1 MILTKYL
8 IRETLKSQ
16 LAILFILLVI
26 FLAQQLVR
34 VLGSAVNGNV
44 PVDVILPLLG
54 LGMPTMA
61 QLMLPLSL
69 FLALLLTLGRLY
81 SESEITVMQA
91 CGIGP
96 EALIKVGIL
105 LSVIT
110 ASVAAYNSLYLTPW
124 ALKKQVDVV
133 ENAKANPSA
142 SAITPG
148 QFITSSK
155 GDFVLF
161 VEKVKGDELSD
172 IYLFQTKQVG
182 KVKPS
187 VVVAEQGTFT
197 TAEDGGQVLSL
208 KNGERFEGSATLPEF
223 RITHFTDYL
232 AFLTFNQVQNNETDL
247 DMQDSHTLL
256 ADSSAKAKAEIV
268 WRINLFLA
276 VPLMMLIAIPLS
288 KVNPRQGRFA
298 KVLPVL
304 LLYLIYFLL
313 QSSLKTAGINGKLAA
328 HHWMIAVNV
337 AFLILGIILNSAS
350 VRSTLLRPFKRNVA
364 RGK

>member
-8 IRETLKSQ
+8 IKETLKSQ

-96 EALIKVGIL
+96 NALVKVGLIL
-105 LSVIT
+105 SIVT
-110 ASVAAYNSLYLTPW
+110 AAIAAYNSLYLTPW
-124 ALKKQVDVV
+124 ALKKQVEVV

-148 QFITSSK
+148 QFISSNN
-155 GDFVLF
+155 GNFVLF
-161 VEKVKGDELSD
+161 VDKVKGNQLSD
-172 IYLFQTKQVG
+172 IYLFQTRQVG

-187 VVVAEQGTFT
+187 VIVAEQGNFS
-197 TAEDGGQVLSL
+197 TAKDGSQTLAL
-208 KNGERFEGSATLPEF
+208 KNGERFEGSAVLPEF
-223 RITHFTDYL
+223 RVTHFQDYL
-232 AFLTFNQVQNNETDL
+232 AFLAFNPAKAEEADL
-247 DMQDSHTLL
+247 DMQDSNALL
-256 ADSSAKAKAEIV
+256 KNSSANAKAELQ
-268 WRINLFLA
+268 WRISLFLA

-298 KVLPVL
+298 KIIPAL

-313 QSSLKTAGINGKLAA
+313 QSSLKTAGINGKIES
-328 HHWMIAVNV
+328 HYWMILVNML
-337 AFLILGIILNSAS
+337 FLLLGIILNSATIQS
-350 VRSTLLRPFKRNVA
+350 KFTQLFKRA
-364 RGK
+364 RG

>member
-8 IRETLKSQ
+8 IKETLKSQ

-96 EALIKVGIL
+96 NALVKVGLIL
-105 LSVIT
+105 SIVT
-110 ASVAAYNSLYLTPW
+110 AAIAAYNSLYLTPW
-124 ALKKQVDVV
+124 ALKKQVEVV

-148 QFITSSK
+148 QFISSNN

-161 VEKVKGDELSD
+161 VDKVKGDQLSD
-172 IYLFQTKQVG
+172 IYLFQTRQVG

-187 VVVAEQGTFT
+187 VIVAEQGNFS
-197 TAEDGGQVLSL
+197 TAKDGSQTLAL
-208 KNGERFEGSATLPEF
+208 KNGERFEGSAVLPEF
-223 RITHFTDYL
+223 RVTHFQDYL
-232 AFLTFNQVQNNETDL
+232 AFLAFNPAKAEEADL
-247 DMQDSHTLL
+247 DMQDSNALL
-256 ADSSAKAKAEIV
+256 KNSSANAKAELQ
-268 WRINLFLA
+268 WRISLFLA

-298 KVLPVL
+298 KIIPAL

-313 QSSLKTAGINGKLAA
+313 QSSLKTAGINGKIES
-328 HHWMIAVNV
+328 HYWMILVNIL
-337 AFLILGIILNSAS
+337 FLLLGIILNSATIQS
-350 VRSTLLRPFKRNVA
+350 KFTQLFKRA
-364 RGK
+364 RG

>member
-44 PVDVILPLLG
+44 PVDVVLPLLG

-81 SESEITVMQA
+81 SESEVTVMQA
-91 CGIGP
+91 CGVGP
-96 EALIKVGIL
+96 ETLIKVGLL
-105 LSVIT
+105 LSILT
-110 ASVAAYNSLYLTPW
+110 AGVAAYNSLYLTPW
-124 ALKKQVDVV
+124 ALKKQVEVV

-148 QFITSSK
+148 QFISSSK

-187 VVVAEQGTFT
+187 VVVAEQGNFT
-197 TAEDGGQVLSL
+197 TAADGGQVLAL

-232 AFLTFNQVQNNETDL
+232 AFLAFNQAQSDETDL
-247 DMQDSHTLL
+247 DMQDSYTLL
-256 ADSSAKAKAEIV
+256 ADHSTKAKAEML
-268 WRINLFLA
+268 WRISLFLA

-298 KVLPVL
+298 KVLPAL

-313 QSSLKTAGINGKLAA
+313 QSSLKTAGINGKLSA
-328 HHWMIAVNV
+328 HYWMIAVNI
-337 AFLILGIILNSAS
+337 AFLVLGIFLNSPT
-350 VRSTLLRPFKRNVA
+350 VRAKMLQPFKRKVV
-364 RGK
+364 RG

>member
-8 IRETLKSQ
+8 IKETLKSQ

-96 EALIKVGIL
+96 NALVKVGLIL
-105 LSVIT
+105 SIVT
-110 ASVAAYNSLYLTPW
+110 AAIAAYNSLYLTPW
-124 ALKKQVDVV
+124 ALKKQVEVV

-148 QFITSSK
+148 QFISSNN
-155 GDFVLF
+155 GNFVLF
-161 VEKVKGDELSD
+161 VDKVKGDQLSD
-172 IYLFQTKQVG
+172 IYLFQTRQVG

-187 VVVAEQGTFT
+187 VIVAEQGNFS
-197 TAEDGGQVLSL
+197 TAKDGSQTLAL
-208 KNGERFEGSATLPEF
+208 KNGERFEGSAVLPEF
-223 RITHFTDYL
+223 RVTHFQDYL
-232 AFLTFNQVQNNETDL
+232 AFLAFNPAKAEEADL
-247 DMQDSHTLL
+247 DMQDSNALL
-256 ADSSAKAKAEIV
+256 INSSANAKAELQ
-268 WRINLFLA
+268 WRISLFLA

-298 KVLPVL
+298 KIIPAL

-313 QSSLKTAGINGKLAA
+313 QSSLKTAGINGKIES
-328 HHWMIAVNV
+328 HYWMILVNILFV
-337 AFLILGIILNSAS
+337 LLGIILNSATIQS
-350 VRSTLLRPFKRNVA
+350 KFTQLFKRA
-364 RGK
+364 RG

>member
-8 IRETLKSQ
+8 IKETLKSQ

-96 EALIKVGIL
+96 NALVKVGLIL
-105 LSVIT
+105 SIVT
-110 ASVAAYNSLYLTPW
+110 AAIAAYNSLYLTPW
-124 ALKKQVDVV
+124 ALKKQVEVV

-148 QFITSSK
+148 QFISSNN
-155 GDFVLF
+155 GNFVLF
-161 VEKVKGDELSD
+161 VDKVKGDQLSD
-172 IYLFQTKQVG
+172 IYLFQTRQVG

-187 VVVAEQGTFT
+187 VIVAEQGNFS
-197 TAEDGGQVLSL
+197 TAKDGSQTLAL
-208 KNGERFEGSATLPEF
+208 KNGERFEGSAVLPEF
-223 RITHFTDYL
+223 RVTHFQDYL
-232 AFLTFNQVQNNETDL
+232 AFLAFNPAKAEEADL
-247 DMQDSHTLL
+247 DMQDSNALL
-256 ADSSAKAKAEIV
+256 INSSANAKAELQ
-268 WRINLFLA
+268 WRISLFLA

-298 KVLPVL
+298 KIIPAL

-313 QSSLKTAGINGKLAA
+313 QSSLKTAGINGKIES
-328 HHWMIAVNV
+328 HYWMILVNML
-337 AFLILGIILNSAS
+337 FLLLGIILNSATIQS
-350 VRSTLLRPFKRNVA
+350 KFTQLFKRA
-364 RGK
+364 RG

>member
-8 IRETLKSQ
+8 IKETLKSQ

-96 EALIKVGIL
+96 NALVKVGLIL
-105 LSVIT
+105 SIVT
-110 ASVAAYNSLYLTPW
+110 AAIAAYNSLYLTPW
-124 ALKKQVDVV
+124 ALKKQVEVV

-148 QFITSSK
+148 QFISSNN
-155 GDFVLF
+155 GNFVLF
-161 VEKVKGDELSD
+161 VDKVKGDQLSD
-172 IYLFQTKQVG
+172 IYLFQTRQVG

-187 VVVAEQGTFT
+187 VIVAEQGNFS
-197 TAEDGGQVLSL
+197 TAKDGSQTLAL
-208 KNGERFEGSATLPEF
+208 KNGERFEGSAVLPEF
-223 RITHFTDYL
+223 RVTHFQDYL
-232 AFLTFNQVQNNETDL
+232 AFLAFNPAKAEEADL
-247 DMQDSHTLL
+247 DMQDSNALL
-256 ADSSAKAKAEIV
+256 KNSSANAKAELQ
-268 WRINLFLA
+268 WRISLFLA

-298 KVLPVL
+298 KIIPAL

-313 QSSLKTAGINGKLAA
+313 QSSLKTAGINGKIES
-328 HHWMIAVNV
+328 HYWMILVNIL
-337 AFLILGIILNSAS
+337 FLLLGIILNSATIQS
-350 VRSTLLRPFKRNVA
+350 KFTQLFKRA
-364 RGK
+364 RG

>member
-8 IRETLKSQ
+8 IKETLKSQ

-96 EALIKVGIL
+96 NALVKVGLIL
-105 LSVIT
+105 SIVT
-110 ASVAAYNSLYLTPW
+110 AAIAAYNSLYLTPW
-124 ALKKQVDVV
+124 ALKKQVEVV

-148 QFITSSK
+148 QFISSNN
-155 GDFVLF
+155 GNFVLF
-161 VEKVKGDELSD
+161 VDKVTGDQLSD
-172 IYLFQTKQVG
+172 IYLFQTRQVG

-187 VVVAEQGTFT
+187 VIVAEQGNFST
-197 TAEDGGQVLSL
+197 TKDGSQTLAL
-208 KNGERFEGSATLPEF
+208 KNGERFEGSAVLPEF
-223 RITHFTDYL
+223 RVTHFQDYL
-232 AFLTFNQVQNNETDL
+232 AFLAFNPAKAEEADL
-247 DMQDSHTLL
+247 DMQDSNALL
-256 ADSSAKAKAEIV
+256 KNSSANAKAELQ
-268 WRINLFLA
+268 WRISLFLA

-298 KVLPVL
+298 KIIPAL

-313 QSSLKTAGINGKLAA
+313 QSSLKTAGINGKIES
-328 HHWMIAVNV
+328 HYWMILVNML
-337 AFLILGIILNSAS
+337 FLLLGIILNSATIQS
-350 VRSTLLRPFKRNVA
+350 KFTQLFKRA
-364 RGK
+364 RG

>member
-34 VLGSAVNGNV
+34 VLGSAVSGNV
-44 PVDVILPLLG
+44 PVDVVLPLLG

-81 SESEITVMQA
+81 SESEVTVMQA
-91 CGIGP
+91 CGVGP
-96 EALIKVGIL
+96 ETLIKVGLL
-105 LSVIT
+105 LSILT
-110 ASVAAYNSLYLTPW
+110 AAVAAYNSLYLTPW
-124 ALKKQVDVV
+124 ALKKQVEVV

-148 QFITSSK
+148 QFISSSK

-187 VVVAEQGTFT
+187 VVVAEQGNFT
-197 TAEDGGQVLSL
+197 TAADGGQVLAL

-232 AFLTFNQVQNNETDL
+232 AFLAFNQAQSDETDL

-256 ADSSAKAKAEIV
+256 ADHSAKAKAEIS
-268 WRINLFLA
+268 WRISLFLA

-298 KVLPVL
+298 KILPAL

-313 QSSLKTAGINGKLAA
+313 QSSLKTAGINGKLSA
-328 HHWMIAVNV
+328 HYWMIAVNIV
-337 AFLILGIILNSAS
+337 FLVLGIFLNSPT
-350 VRSTLLRPFKRNVA
+350 VRAKMLQPFKRKVV
-364 RGK
+364 RG

>member
-8 IRETLKSQ
+8 IKETLKSQ

-69 FLALLLTLGRLY
+69 FLALLLTLSRLY

-96 EALIKVGIL
+96 NALVKVGLIL
-105 LSVIT
+105 SIVT
-110 ASVAAYNSLYLTPW
+110 AAIAAYNSLYLTPW
-124 ALKKQVDVV
+124 ALKKQVEVV

-148 QFITSSK
+148 QFISSNN
-155 GDFVLF
+155 GNFVLF
-161 VEKVKGDELSD
+161 VDKVKGDQLSD
-172 IYLFQTKQVG
+172 IYLFQTRQVG

-187 VVVAEQGTFT
+187 VIVAEQGNFS
-197 TAEDGGQVLSL
+197 TAKDGSQTLAL
-208 KNGERFEGSATLPEF
+208 KNGERFEGSAVLPEF
-223 RITHFTDYL
+223 RVTHFQDYL
-232 AFLTFNQVQNNETDL
+232 AFLAFNPAKAEEADL
-247 DMQDSHTLL
+247 DMQDSNALL
-256 ADSSAKAKAEIV
+256 KNSSANAKAELQ
-268 WRINLFLA
+268 WRISLFLA

-298 KVLPVL
+298 KIIPAL

-313 QSSLKTAGINGKLAA
+313 QSSLKTAGINGKIES
-328 HHWMIAVNV
+328 HYWMILVNML
-337 AFLILGIILNSAS
+337 FLLLGIILNSATIQS
-350 VRSTLLRPFKRNVA
+350 KFTQLFKRA
-364 RGK
+364 RG

>member
-8 IRETLKSQ
+8 IKETLKSQ

-96 EALIKVGIL
+96 NALVKVGLIL
-105 LSVIT
+105 SIVT
-110 ASVAAYNSLYLTPW
+110 AAIAAYNSLYLTPW
-124 ALKKQVDVV
+124 ALKKQVEVV

-148 QFITSSK
+148 QFISSNN
-155 GDFVLF
+155 GNFVLF
-161 VEKVKGDELSD
+161 VDKVKGDQLSD
-172 IYLFQTKQVG
+172 IYLFQTRQVG

-187 VVVAEQGTFT
+187 VIVAEQGNFS
-197 TAEDGGQVLSL
+197 TAKDGSQTLAL
-208 KNGERFEGSATLPEF
+208 KNGERFEGSAVLPEF
-223 RITHFTDYL
+223 RVTHFQDYL
-232 AFLTFNQVQNNETDL
+232 AFLAFNPAKAEEADL
-247 DMQDSHTLL
+247 DMQDSNALL
-256 ADSSAKAKAEIV
+256 KNSSANAKAELQ
-268 WRINLFLA
+268 WRISLFLA

-298 KVLPVL
+298 KIIPAL

-313 QSSLKTAGINGKLAA
+313 QSSLKTAGINGKIES
-328 HHWMIAVNV
+328 HYWMILVNML
-337 AFLILGIILNSAS
+337 FLLLGIVLNSATIQS
-350 VRSTLLRPFKRNVA
+350 KFTQLFKRA
-364 RGK
+364 RG

>member
-8 IRETLKSQ
+8 IKETLKSQ

-96 EALIKVGIL
+96 NALVKVGLIL
-105 LSVIT
+105 SIVT
-110 ASVAAYNSLYLTPW
+110 AAIAAYNSLYLTPW
-124 ALKKQVDVV
+124 ALKKQVEVV

-148 QFITSSK
+148 QFISSNN
-155 GDFVLF
+155 GNFVLF
-161 VEKVKGDELSD
+161 VDKVKGDQLSD
-172 IYLFQTKQVG
+172 IYLFQTRQVG

-187 VVVAEQGTFT
+187 VIVAEQGNFS
-197 TAEDGGQVLSL
+197 TAKDGSQTLAL
-208 KNGERFEGSATLPEF
+208 KNGERFEGSAVLPEF
-223 RITHFTDYL
+223 RVTHFQDYL
-232 AFLTFNQVQNNETDL
+232 AFLAFNPAKAEEADL
-247 DMQDSHTLL
+247 DMQDSNALL
-256 ADSSAKAKAEIV
+256 KNSSANAKAELQ
-268 WRINLFLA
+268 WRISLFLA

-298 KVLPVL
+298 KIIPAL

-313 QSSLKTAGINGKLAA
+313 QSSLKTAGINGKIES
-328 HHWMIAVNV
+328 HYWMILVNIL
-337 AFLILGIILNSAS
+337 FLLLGIILNSATIQS
-350 VRSTLLRPFKRNVA
+350 EFTQLFKRA
-364 RGK
+364 RG

>member
-8 IRETLKSQ
+8 IKETLKSQ

-91 CGIGP
+91 CGIGTN
-96 EALIKVGIL
+96 ALVKVGLIL
-105 LSVIT
+105 SIVT
-110 ASVAAYNSLYLTPW
+110 AAIAAYNSLYLTPW
-124 ALKKQVDVV
+124 ALKKQVEVV

-148 QFITSSK
+148 QFISSNN
-155 GDFVLF
+155 GNFVLF
-161 VEKVKGDELSD
+161 VDKVKGNQLSD
-172 IYLFQTKQVG
+172 IYLFQTRQVG

-187 VVVAEQGTFT
+187 VIVAEQGNFS
-197 TAEDGGQVLSL
+197 TAKDGSQTLAL
-208 KNGERFEGSATLPEF
+208 KNGERFEGSAVLPEF
-223 RITHFTDYL
+223 RVTHFQDYL
-232 AFLTFNQVQNNETDL
+232 AFLAFNPAKAEEADL
-247 DMQDSHTLL
+247 DMQDSNALL
-256 ADSSAKAKAEIV
+256 KNSSANAKAELQ
-268 WRINLFLA
+268 WRISLFLA

-298 KVLPVL
+298 KIIPAL

-313 QSSLKTAGINGKLAA
+313 QSSLKTAGINGKIES
-328 HHWMIAVNV
+328 HYWMILVNIL
-337 AFLILGIILNSAS
+337 FLLLGIILNSATIQS
-350 VRSTLLRPFKRNVA
+350 KFTQLFKRA
-364 RGK
+364 RG

>member
-8 IRETLKSQ
+8 IKETLKSQ

-96 EALIKVGIL
+96 NALVKVGLIL
-105 LSVIT
+105 SIVT
-110 ASVAAYNSLYLTPW
+110 AAIAAYNSLYLTPW
-124 ALKKQVDVV
+124 ALKKQVEVV

-148 QFITSSK
+148 QFISSNN
-155 GDFVLF
+155 GNFVLF
-161 VEKVKGDELSD
+161 VDKVKGDQLSD
-172 IYLFQTKQVG
+172 IYLFQTRQVG

-187 VVVAEQGTFT
+187 VIVAEQGNFS
-197 TAEDGGQVLSL
+197 TAKDGSQTLAL
-208 KNGERFEGSATLPEF
+208 KNGERFEGSAVLPEF
-223 RITHFTDYL
+223 RVTHFQDYL
-232 AFLTFNQVQNNETDL
+232 AFLTFNPAKAEEADL
-247 DMQDSHTLL
+247 DMQDSNALL
-256 ADSSAKAKAEIV
+256 KNSSANAKAELQ
-268 WRINLFLA
+268 WRISLFLA

-298 KVLPVL
+298 KIIPAL

-313 QSSLKTAGINGKLAA
+313 QSSLKTAGINGKIES
-328 HHWMIAVNV
+328 HYWMILVNIL
-337 AFLILGIILNSAS
+337 FLLLGIILNSATIQS
-350 VRSTLLRPFKRNVA
+350 KFTQLFKRA
-364 RGK
+364 RG

>member
-8 IRETLKSQ
+8 IKETLKSQ

-96 EALIKVGIL
+96 NALVKVGLIL
-105 LSVIT
+105 SIVT
-110 ASVAAYNSLYLTPW
+110 AAIAAYNSLYLTPW
-124 ALKKQVDVV
+124 ALKKQVEVV

-148 QFITSSK
+148 QFISSNN
-155 GDFVLF
+155 GNFVLF
-161 VEKVKGDELSD
+161 VDKVKGDQLSD
-172 IYLFQTKQVG
+172 IYLFQTRQVG

-187 VVVAEQGTFT
+187 VIVAEQGNFST
-197 TAEDGGQVLSL
+197 TKDGSQTLAL
-208 KNGERFEGSATLPEF
+208 KNGERFEGSAVLPEF
-223 RITHFTDYL
+223 RVTHFQDYL
-232 AFLTFNQVQNNETDL
+232 AFLAFNPAKAEEADL
-247 DMQDSHTLL
+247 DMQDSNALL
-256 ADSSAKAKAEIV
+256 KNSSANAKAELQ
-268 WRINLFLA
+268 WRISLFLA

-298 KVLPVL
+298 KIIPAL

-313 QSSLKTAGINGKLAA
+313 QSSLKTAGINGKIES
-328 HHWMIAVNV
+328 HYWMILVNML
-337 AFLILGIILNSAS
+337 FLLLGIILNSATIQS
-350 VRSTLLRPFKRNVA
+350 KFTQLFKRA
-364 RGK
+364 RG

>member
-8 IRETLKSQ
+8 IKETLKSQ

-96 EALIKVGIL
+96 NALVKVGLIL
-105 LSVIT
+105 SIVT
-110 ASVAAYNSLYLTPW
+110 AAIAAYNSLYLTPW
-124 ALKKQVDVV
+124 ALKKQVEVV

-148 QFITSSK
+148 QFISSNN
-155 GDFVLF
+155 GNFVLF
-161 VEKVKGDELSD
+161 VDKVKGDQLSD
-172 IYLFQTKQVG
+172 IYLFQTRQVG

-187 VVVAEQGTFT
+187 VIIAEQGNFS
-197 TAEDGGQVLSL
+197 TAKDGSQTLAL
-208 KNGERFEGSATLPEF
+208 KNGERFEGSAVLPEF
-223 RITHFTDYL
+223 RVTHFQDYL
-232 AFLTFNQVQNNETDL
+232 AFLAFNPAKAEEADL
-247 DMQDSHTLL
+247 DMQDSNALL
-256 ADSSAKAKAEIV
+256 KNSSANAKAELQ
-268 WRINLFLA
+268 WRISLFLA

-298 KVLPVL
+298 KIIPAL

-313 QSSLKTAGINGKLAA
+313 QSSLKTAGINGKIES
-328 HHWMIAVNV
+328 HYWMILVNML
-337 AFLILGIILNSAS
+337 FLLLGIILNSATIQS
-350 VRSTLLRPFKRNVA
+350 KFTQLFKRA
-364 RGK
+364 RG

>member
-8 IRETLKSQ
+8 IKETLKSQ

-96 EALIKVGIL
+96 NALVKVGLIL
-105 LSVIT
+105 SIVT
-110 ASVAAYNSLYLTPW
+110 AAIAAYNSLYLTPW
-124 ALKKQVDVV
+124 ALKKQVEVV

-148 QFITSSK
+148 QFISSNN
-155 GDFVLF
+155 GNFVLF
-161 VEKVKGDELSD
+161 VDKVKGDQLSD
-172 IYLFQTKQVG
+172 IYLFQTRQVG

-187 VVVAEQGTFT
+187 VIVAEQGNFS
-197 TAEDGGQVLSL
+197 TAKDGSQTLAL
-208 KNGERFEGSATLPEF
+208 KNGERFEGSAVLPEF
-223 RITHFTDYL
+223 RVTHFQDYL
-232 AFLTFNQVQNNETDL
+232 AFLAFNPAKAEEADL
-247 DMQDSHTLL
+247 DMQDSNALL
-256 ADSSAKAKAEIV
+256 KNSSANAKAELQ
-268 WRINLFLA
+268 WRISLFLA

-298 KVLPVL
+298 KIIPAL

-313 QSSLKTAGINGKLAA
+313 QSSLKTAGINGKIES
-328 HHWMIAVNV
+328 HYWMILVNML
-337 AFLILGIILNSAS
+337 FLLLGVILNSATIQS
-350 VRSTLLRPFKRNVA
+350 KFTQLFKRA
-364 RGK
+364 RG

>member
-8 IRETLKSQ
+8 IKETLKSQ

-96 EALIKVGIL
+96 NALVKVGLIL
-105 LSVIT
+105 SIVT
-110 ASVAAYNSLYLTPW
+110 AAIAAYNSLYLTPW
-124 ALKKQVDVV
+124 ALKKQVEVV

-148 QFITSSK
+148 QFISSNN
-155 GDFVLF
+155 GNFVLF
-161 VEKVKGDELSD
+161 VDKVKGNQLSD
-172 IYLFQTKQVG
+172 IYLFQTRQVG

-187 VVVAEQGTFT
+187 VIVAEQGNFS
-197 TAEDGGQVLSL
+197 TAKDGSQTLAL
-208 KNGERFEGSATLPEF
+208 KNGERFEGSAVLPEF
-223 RITHFTDYL
+223 RVTHFQDYL
-232 AFLTFNQVQNNETDL
+232 AFLAFNPAKAEEADL
-247 DMQDSHTLL
+247 DMQDSNALL
-256 ADSSAKAKAEIV
+256 KNSSANAKAELQ
-268 WRINLFLA
+268 WRISLFLA

-298 KVLPVL
+298 KIIPAL

-313 QSSLKTAGINGKLAA
+313 QSSLKTAGINGKIES
-328 HHWMIAVNV
+328 HYWMILVNIL
-337 AFLILGIILNSAS
+337 FLLLGIILNSATIQS
-350 VRSTLLRPFKRNVA
+350 KFTQLFKRA
-364 RGK
+364 RG

>member
-8 IRETLKSQ
+8 IKETLKSQ

-96 EALIKVGIL
+96 NALVKVGLIL
-105 LSVIT
+105 SIVT
-110 ASVAAYNSLYLTPW
+110 AAIAAYNSLYLTPW
-124 ALKKQVDVV
+124 ALKKQVEVV

-148 QFITSSK
+148 QFISSNN
-155 GDFVLF
+155 GNFVLF
-161 VEKVKGDELSD
+161 VDKVKGDQLSD
-172 IYLFQTKQVG
+172 IYLFQTRQVG

-187 VVVAEQGTFT
+187 VIVAEQGNFS
-197 TAEDGGQVLSL
+197 TAKDGSQTLTL
-208 KNGERFEGSATLPEF
+208 KNGERFEGSAVLPEF
-223 RITHFTDYL
+223 RVTHFQDYL
-232 AFLTFNQVQNNETDL
+232 AFLAFNPAKAEEADL
-247 DMQDSHTLL
+247 DMQDSNALL
-256 ADSSAKAKAEIV
+256 KNSSANAKAELQ
-268 WRINLFLA
+268 WRISLFLA

-298 KVLPVL
+298 KIIPAL

-313 QSSLKTAGINGKLAA
+313 QSSLKTAGINGKIES
-328 HHWMIAVNV
+328 HYWMILVNIL
-337 AFLILGIILNSAS
+337 FLLLGIILNSATIQS
-350 VRSTLLRPFKRNVA
+350 KFTQLFKRA
-364 RGK
+364 RG

>member
-8 IRETLKSQ
+8 IKETLKSQ

-96 EALIKVGIL
+96 NALVRVGLIL
-105 LSVIT
+105 SIVT
-110 ASVAAYNSLYLTPW
+110 AAIAAYNSLYLTPW
-124 ALKKQVDVV
+124 ALKKQVEVV

-148 QFITSSK
+148 QFISSNNGK
-155 GDFVLF
+155 FVLF
-161 VEKVKGDELSD
+161 VDKMKGDQLSD
-172 IYLFQTKQVG
+172 IYLFQTRQVG

-187 VVVAEQGTFT
+187 VIVAEQGNFS
-197 TAEDGGQVLSL
+197 TAKDGSQTLAL
-208 KNGERFEGSATLPEF
+208 KNGERFEGSAVLPEF
-223 RITHFTDYL
+223 RVTHFQDYL
-232 AFLTFNQVQNNETDL
+232 AFLAFNPAKAEEADL
-247 DMQDSHTLL
+247 DMQDSNALL
-256 ADSSAKAKAEIV
+256 KNSSANAKAELQ
-268 WRINLFLA
+268 WRISLFLA

-298 KVLPVL
+298 KIIPAL

-313 QSSLKTAGINGKLAA
+313 QSSLKTAGINGKIES
-328 HHWMIAVNV
+328 HYWMILVNIL
-337 AFLILGIILNSAS
+337 FLLLGIILNSATIQS
-350 VRSTLLRPFKRNVA
+350 KFTQLFKRA
-364 RGK
+364 RG

>member
-8 IRETLKSQ
+8 IKETLKSQ

-96 EALIKVGIL
+96 NALVKVGLIL
-105 LSVIT
+105 SIVT
-110 ASVAAYNSLYLTPW
+110 AAIAAYNSLYLTPW
-124 ALKKQVDVV
+124 ALKKQVEVV

-148 QFITSSK
+148 QFISSNN
-155 GDFVLF
+155 GNFVLF
-161 VEKVKGDELSD
+161 VDKVKGDQLSD
-172 IYLFQTKQVG
+172 IYLFQTRQVG

-187 VVVAEQGTFT
+187 VIVAEQGNFS
-197 TAEDGGQVLSL
+197 TAKDGSQTLAL
-208 KNGERFEGSATLPEF
+208 KNGERFEGSAVLPEF
-223 RITHFTDYL
+223 RVTHFQDYL
-232 AFLTFNQVQNNETDL
+232 AFLAFNPAKAEEADL
-247 DMQDSHTLL
+247 DMQDSNALL
-256 ADSSAKAKAEIV
+256 KNSSANAKAELQ
-268 WRINLFLA
+268 WRISLFLA

-298 KVLPVL
+298 KIIPAL

-313 QSSLKTAGINGKLAA
+313 QSSLKTAGINGKIES
-328 HHWMIAVNV
+328 HYWMILVNML
-337 AFLILGIILNSAS
+337 FLLLGIILNSATIQS
-350 VRSTLLRPFKRNVA
+350 KFTQLFKRA
-364 RGK
+364 RG

>member
-1 MILTKYL
+1 MTKYL
-8 IRETLKSQ
+8 IKETLKSQ

-91 CGIGP
+91 CGIGTN
-96 EALIKVGIL
+96 ALVKVGLIL
-105 LSVIT
+105 SIVT
-110 ASVAAYNSLYLTPW
+110 AAIAAYNSLYLTPW
-124 ALKKQVDVV
+124 ALKKQVEVV

-148 QFITSSK
+148 QFISSNN
-155 GDFVLF
+155 GNFVLF
-161 VEKVKGDELSD
+161 VDKVKGNQLSD
-172 IYLFQTKQVG
+172 IYLFQTRQVG

-187 VVVAEQGTFT
+187 VIVAEQGNFS
-197 TAEDGGQVLSL
+197 TAKDGSQTLAL
-208 KNGERFEGSATLPEF
+208 KNGERFEGSAVLPEF
-223 RITHFTDYL
+223 RVTHFQDYL
-232 AFLTFNQVQNNETDL
+232 AFLAFNPAKAEEADL
-247 DMQDSHTLL
+247 DMQDSNALL
-256 ADSSAKAKAEIV
+256 KNSSANAKAELQ
-268 WRINLFLA
+268 WRISLFLA

-298 KVLPVL
+298 KIIPAL

-313 QSSLKTAGINGKLAA
+313 QSSLKTAGINGKIES
-328 HHWMIAVNV
+328 HYWMILVNIL
-337 AFLILGIILNSAS
+337 FLLLGIILNSATIQS
-350 VRSTLLRPFKRNVA
+350 KFTQLFKRA
-364 RGK
+364 RG

>member
-8 IRETLKSQ
+8 IKETLKSQ

-96 EALIKVGIL
+96 NALVKVGLIL
-105 LSVIT
+105 SIVTAVI
-110 ASVAAYNSLYLTPW
+110 AAYNSLYLTPW
-124 ALKKQVDVV
+124 ALKKQVEVV

-148 QFITSSK
+148 QFISSNN
-155 GDFVLF
+155 GNFVLF
-161 VEKVKGDELSD
+161 VDKVKGNQLSD

-187 VVVAEQGTFT
+187 VIVAEQGSFS
-197 TAEDGGQVLSL
+197 TAEDGSQTLTL
-208 KNGERFEGSATLPEF
+208 KNGERFEGSAVLPEF
-223 RITHFTDYL
+223 RITQFQDYL
-232 AFLTFNQVQNNETDL
+232 AFLAFNAAKTEENDL
-247 DMQDSHTLL
+247 DMQDSNALL
-256 ADSSAKAKAEIV
+256 RSNSANAKAEFQ
-268 WRINLFLA
+268 WRISLFLA
-276 VPLMMLIAIPLS
+276 VPLMMLLAIPLS

-298 KVLPVL
+298 KIIPAL

-313 QSSLKTAGINGKLAA
+313 QSSLKTAGINGKIES
-328 HHWMIAVNV
+328 HYWMILINIL
-337 AFLILGIILNSAS
+337 FLLLGIILNSEIIQS
-350 VRSTLLRPFKRNVA
+350 KFIQLFKRA
-364 RGK
+364 RG

>member
-8 IRETLKSQ
+8 IKETLKSQ

-96 EALIKVGIL
+96 NALVKVGLIL
-105 LSVIT
+105 SIVT
-110 ASVAAYNSLYLTPW
+110 AAIAAYNSLYLTPW
-124 ALKKQVDVV
+124 ALKKQVEVV

-148 QFITSSK
+148 QFISSNN
-155 GDFVLF
+155 GNFVLF
-161 VEKVKGDELSD
+161 VDKVKGDQLSD
-172 IYLFQTKQVG
+172 IYLFQTRQVG

-187 VVVAEQGTFT
+187 VIVSEQGNFS
-197 TAEDGGQVLSL
+197 TAKDGSQTLAL
-208 KNGERFEGSATLPEF
+208 KNGERFEGSAVLPEF
-223 RITHFTDYL
+223 RVTHFQDYL
-232 AFLTFNQVQNNETDL
+232 AFLAFNPAKAEEADL
-247 DMQDSHTLL
+247 DMQDSNALL
-256 ADSSAKAKAEIV
+256 KNSSSNAKAELQ
-268 WRINLFLA
+268 WRISLFLA

-298 KVLPVL
+298 KIIPAL

-313 QSSLKTAGINGKLAA
+313 QSSLKTAGINGKIES
-328 HHWMIAVNV
+328 HYWMILVNIL
-337 AFLILGIILNSAS
+337 FLLLGIILNSATIQS
-350 VRSTLLRPFKRNVA
+350 KFTQLFKRA
-364 RGK
+364 RG

>member
-16 LAILFILLVI
+16 LAILFILLII

-34 VLGSAVNGNV
+34 VLGSAANGNV

-69 FLALLLTLGRLY
+69 YFALLLTLGRLY

-91 CGIGP
+91 CGAGTGI
-96 EALIKVGIL
+96 LRKVGLL
-105 LSVIT
+105 LSILT
-110 ASVAAYNSLYLTPW
+110 AAVAAYNALYLTPW
-124 ALKKQVDVV
+124 ALKKQVDIV
-133 ENAKANPSA
+133 ENAKANPTT

-148 QFITSSK
+148 QFISSNN

-161 VEKVKGDELSD
+161 VDNVKGDELSD

-187 VVVAEQGTFT
+187 VVFAEHGKLT
-197 TAEDGGQVLSL
+197 TAEDNGQVLAL
-208 KNGERFEGSATLPEF
+208 QNGKRFEGSAILPEF
-223 RITHFTDYL
+223 KITQFTDYF
-232 AFLTFNQVQNNETDL
+232 AFLSFNRVQNDETDL
-247 DMQDSHTLL
+247 AMQGTLAL
-256 ADSSAKAKAEIV
+256 FNDKSPQAKAEII
-268 WRINLFLA
+268 WRISLFFV
-276 VPLMMLIAIPLS
+276 VPIMALLAIPLS
-288 KVNPRQGRFA
+288 KVNPRQGKYA
-298 KVLPVL
+298 KLLPAA

-313 QSSLKTAGINGKLAA
+313 QSSLKTAGISGKLIA
-328 HHWMIAVNV
+328 HNWMMLVNIV
-337 AFLILGIILNSAS
+337 FLVLSIIVNSPSIQAM
-350 VRSTLLRPFKRNVA
+350 LLRPFKRSAV
-364 RGK
+364 RG

>member
-8 IRETLKSQ
+8 IKETLKSQ

-96 EALIKVGIL
+96 NALVKVGLIL
-105 LSVIT
+105 SIVT
-110 ASVAAYNSLYLTPW
+110 AAIAAYNSLYLTPW
-124 ALKKQVDVV
+124 ALKKQVEVV

-148 QFITSSK
+148 QFISSNN
-155 GDFVLF
+155 GNFVLF
-161 VEKVKGDELSD
+161 VDKVKGNQLSD

-187 VVVAEQGTFT
+187 VIVAEQGNFS
-197 TAEDGGQVLSL
+197 TAKDGSQTLAL
-208 KNGERFEGSATLPEF
+208 KNGERFEGSAVLPEF
-223 RITHFTDYL
+223 RVTHFQDYL
-232 AFLTFNQVQNNETDL
+232 AFLAFNPAKAEEADL
-247 DMQDSHTLL
+247 DMQDSNALL
-256 ADSSAKAKAEIV
+256 KNSSANAKAELQ
-268 WRINLFLA
+268 WRISLFLA

-298 KVLPVL
+298 KIIPAL

-313 QSSLKTAGINGKLAA
+313 QSSLKTAGINGKIES
-328 HHWMIAVNV
+328 HYWMILVNML
-337 AFLILGIILNSAS
+337 FLLLGIILNSATIQS
-350 VRSTLLRPFKRNVA
+350 KFTQLFKRA
-364 RGK
+364 RG

>member
-8 IRETLKSQ
+8 IREVLKSQ

-69 FLALLLTLGRLY
+69 FLALLLTFGRLY

-91 CGIGP
+91 CGVGP
-96 EALIKVGIL
+96 ATLVKVGLL

-110 ASVAAYNSLYLTPW
+110 VSVAAYNSLYLTPW
-124 ALKKQVDVV
+124 ALKKQVEVV
-133 ENAKANPSA
+133 ENAKANPTA
-142 SAITPG
+142 SVIIPG
-148 QFITSSK
+148 QFISSNK

-161 VEKVKGDELSD
+161 VEKVKGEALSD

-187 VVVAEQGTFT
+187 VVVAEQGNFT
-197 TAEDGGQVLSL
+197 IGADGGQVLSL

-223 RITHFTDYL
+223 RITHFTDYFAFL
-232 AFLTFNQVQNNETDL
+232 AFNQAKSDASDL
-247 DMQDSHTLL
+247 DMQDSYTLL
-256 ADSSAKAKAEIV
+256 TDSSTKAKAELV
-268 WRINLFLA
+268 WRVTLFLA

-288 KVNPRQGRFA
+288 RVNPRQGRFA
-298 KVLPVL
+298 KILPAL

-313 QSSLKTAGINGKLAA
+313 QSSLKTAGINGKLVA
-328 HHWMIAVNV
+328 HHWIMLVNI
-337 AFLILGIILNSAS
+337 AFLGLGIMLNMP
-350 VRSTLLRPFKRNVA
+350 TLRARLFQPFKRKVA
-364 RGK
+364 RG

>member
-8 IRETLKSQ
+8 IKETLKSQ

-96 EALIKVGIL
+96 NALVKVGLIL
-105 LSVIT
+105 SIVT
-110 ASVAAYNSLYLTPW
+110 AAIAAYNSLYLTPW
-124 ALKKQVDVV
+124 ALKKQVEVV

-148 QFITSSK
+148 QFISSNN
-155 GDFVLF
+155 GNFVLF
-161 VEKVKGDELSD
+161 VDKVKGNQLSD
-172 IYLFQTKQVG
+172 IYLFQTRQVG

-187 VVVAEQGTFT
+187 VIVAEQGNFS
-197 TAEDGGQVLSL
+197 TAKDGSQTLAL
-208 KNGERFEGSATLPEF
+208 KNGERFEGSAVLPEF
-223 RITHFTDYL
+223 RVTHFQDYL
-232 AFLTFNQVQNNETDL
+232 AFLAFNPAKAEEADL
-247 DMQDSHTLL
+247 DMQDSNALL
-256 ADSSAKAKAEIV
+256 KNSSANAKAEFQ
-268 WRINLFLA
+268 WRISLFLA

-298 KVLPVL
+298 KIIPAL

-313 QSSLKTAGINGKLAA
+313 QSSLKTAGINGKIES
-328 HHWMIAVNV
+328 HYWMILVNML
-337 AFLILGIILNSAS
+337 FLLLGIILNSATIQS
-350 VRSTLLRPFKRNVA
+350 KFTQLFKRA
-364 RGK
+364 RG

>member
-8 IRETLKSQ
+8 IKETLKSQ

-91 CGIGP
+91 CGIGTN
-96 EALIKVGIL
+96 ALVKVGLIL
-105 LSVIT
+105 SIVT
-110 ASVAAYNSLYLTPW
+110 AAIAAYNSLYLTPW
-124 ALKKQVDVV
+124 ALKKQVEVV

-148 QFITSSK
+148 QFISSNN
-155 GDFVLF
+155 GNFVLF
-161 VEKVKGDELSD
+161 VDKVKGDQLSD
-172 IYLFQTKQVG
+172 IYLFQTRQVG

-187 VVVAEQGTFT
+187 VIVAEQGNFS
-197 TAEDGGQVLSL
+197 TAKDGSQTLAL
-208 KNGERFEGSATLPEF
+208 KNGERFEGSAVLPEF
-223 RITHFTDYL
+223 RVTHFQDYL
-232 AFLTFNQVQNNETDL
+232 AFLAFNPAKAEEADL
-247 DMQDSHTLL
+247 DMQDSNALL
-256 ADSSAKAKAEIV
+256 KNSSANAKAELQ
-268 WRINLFLA
+268 WRISLFLA

-298 KVLPVL
+298 KIIPAL

-313 QSSLKTAGINGKLAA
+313 QSSLKTAGINGKIES
-328 HHWMIAVNV
+328 HYWMILVNIL
-337 AFLILGIILNSAS
+337 FLLLGIILNSATIQS
-350 VRSTLLRPFKRNVA
+350 KFTQLFKRA
-364 RGK
+364 RG

>member
-8 IRETLKSQ
+8 IKETLKSQ

-91 CGIGP
+91 CGIGTN
-96 EALIKVGIL
+96 ALVKVGLIL
-105 LSVIT
+105 SIVT
-110 ASVAAYNSLYLTPW
+110 AAIAAYNSLYLTPW
-124 ALKKQVDVV
+124 ALKKQVEVV

-148 QFITSSK
+148 QFISSNN
-155 GDFVLF
+155 GNFVLF
-161 VEKVKGDELSD
+161 VDKVKGNQLSD
-172 IYLFQTKQVG
+172 IYLFQTRQVG

-187 VVVAEQGTFT
+187 VIVAEQGNFS
-197 TAEDGGQVLSL
+197 TAKDGSQTLAL
-208 KNGERFEGSATLPEF
+208 KNGERFEGSAVLPEF
-223 RITHFTDYL
+223 RVTHFQDYL
-232 AFLTFNQVQNNETDL
+232 AFLAFNPAKAEEADL
-247 DMQDSHTLL
+247 DMQDSNALL
-256 ADSSAKAKAEIV
+256 INSSANAKAELQ
-268 WRINLFLA
+268 WRISLFLA

-298 KVLPVL
+298 KIIPAL

-313 QSSLKTAGINGKLAA
+313 QSSLKTAGINGKIES
-328 HHWMIAVNV
+328 HYWMILVNML
-337 AFLILGIILNSAS
+337 FLLLGIILNSATIQS
-350 VRSTLLRPFKRNVA
+350 KFTQLFKRA
-364 RGK
+364 RG

>member
-8 IRETLKSQ
+8 IKETLKSQ

-96 EALIKVGIL
+96 NALVKVGLIL
-105 LSVIT
+105 SIVT
-110 ASVAAYNSLYLTPW
+110 AAIAAYNSLYLTPW
-124 ALKKQVDVV
+124 ALKKQVEVV

-148 QFITSSK
+148 QFISSNN
-155 GDFVLF
+155 GNFVLF
-161 VEKVKGDELSD
+161 VDKVKGDQLSD
-172 IYLFQTKQVG
+172 IYLFQTRQVG

-187 VVVAEQGTFT
+187 VIVAEQGNFS
-197 TAEDGGQVLSL
+197 TAKDGSQTLAL
-208 KNGERFEGSATLPEF
+208 KNGERFEGSAVLPEF
-223 RITHFTDYL
+223 RVTHFQDYL
-232 AFLTFNQVQNNETDL
+232 AFLAFNPAKAEEADL
-247 DMQDSHTLL
+247 DMQDSNALL
-256 ADSSAKAKAEIV
+256 KNSSANAKAELQ
-268 WRINLFLA
+268 WRISLFLA
-276 VPLMMLIAIPLS
+276 VPLTMLIAIPLS

-298 KVLPVL
+298 KIIPAL

-313 QSSLKTAGINGKLAA
+313 QSSLKTAGINGKIES
-328 HHWMIAVNV
+328 HYWMILVNIL
-337 AFLILGIILNSAS
+337 FLLLGIILNSATIQS
-350 VRSTLLRPFKRNVA
+350 KFTQLFKRA
-364 RGK
+364 RG

>member
-8 IRETLKSQ
+8 IKETLKSQ

-96 EALIKVGIL
+96 NALVKVGLIL
-105 LSVIT
+105 SIVT
-110 ASVAAYNSLYLTPW
+110 AAIAAYNSLYLTPW
-124 ALKKQVDVV
+124 ALKKQVEVV

-148 QFITSSK
+148 QFISSNN
-155 GDFVLF
+155 GNFVLF
-161 VEKVKGDELSD
+161 VDKVKGDQLSD
-172 IYLFQTKQVG
+172 IYLFQTRQVG

-187 VVVAEQGTFT
+187 VIVAEQGNFS
-197 TAEDGGQVLSL
+197 TAKDGSQTLAL
-208 KNGERFEGSATLPEF
+208 KNGERFEGSAVLQEF
-223 RITHFTDYL
+223 RVTHFQDYL
-232 AFLTFNQVQNNETDL
+232 AFLAFNPAKAEEADL
-247 DMQDSHTLL
+247 DMQDSNALL
-256 ADSSAKAKAEIV
+256 KNSSANAKAELQ
-268 WRINLFLA
+268 WRISLFLA

-298 KVLPVL
+298 KIIPAL

-313 QSSLKTAGINGKLAA
+313 QSSLKTAGINGKMES
-328 HHWMIAVNV
+328 HYWMILVNML
-337 AFLILGIILNSAS
+337 FLLLGIILNSATIQS
-350 VRSTLLRPFKRNVA
+350 KFTQLFKRA
-364 RGK
+364 RG

>member
-8 IRETLKSQ
+8 IKETLKSQ

-96 EALIKVGIL
+96 NALVKVGLI
-105 LSVIT
+105 LSVVT
-110 ASVAAYNSLYLTPW
+110 AAIAAYNSLYLTPW
-124 ALKKQVDVV
+124 ALKKQVEVV

-148 QFITSSK
+148 QFISSNN
-155 GDFVLF
+155 GNFVLF
-161 VEKVKGDELSD
+161 VDKVKGDQLSD
-172 IYLFQTKQVG
+172 IYLFQTRQVG

-187 VVVAEQGTFT
+187 VIVAEQGNFS
-197 TAEDGGQVLSL
+197 TAKDGSQTLAL
-208 KNGERFEGSATLPEF
+208 KNGERFEGSAVLPEF
-223 RITHFTDYL
+223 RVTHFQDYL
-232 AFLTFNQVQNNETDL
+232 AFLAFNPAKAEEADL
-247 DMQDSHTLL
+247 DMQDSNALL
-256 ADSSAKAKAEIV
+256 KNSSANAKAELQ
-268 WRINLFLA
+268 WRISLFLA

-298 KVLPVL
+298 KIIPAL

-313 QSSLKTAGINGKLAA
+313 QSSLKTAGINGKIES
-328 HHWMIAVNV
+328 HYWMILVNIL
-337 AFLILGIILNSAS
+337 FLLLGIILNSATIQS
-350 VRSTLLRPFKRNVA
+350 KFTQLFKRA
-364 RGK
+364 RG

>member
-8 IRETLKSQ
+8 IKETLKSQ

-96 EALIKVGIL
+96 NALVRVGLIL
-105 LSVIT
+105 SIVT
-110 ASVAAYNSLYLTPW
+110 AAIAAYNSLYLTPW
-124 ALKKQVDVV
+124 ALKKQVEVV

-148 QFITSSK
+148 QFISSNN
-155 GDFVLF
+155 GNFVLF
-161 VEKVKGDELSD
+161 VDKVKGDQLSD
-172 IYLFQTKQVG
+172 IYLFQTRQVG

-187 VVVAEQGTFT
+187 VIVAEQGNFS
-197 TAEDGGQVLSL
+197 TAKDGSQTLAL
-208 KNGERFEGSATLPEF
+208 KNGERFEGSAVLPEF
-223 RITHFTDYL
+223 RVTHFQDYL
-232 AFLTFNQVQNNETDL
+232 AFLAFNPAKAEEADL
-247 DMQDSHTLL
+247 DMQDSNALL
-256 ADSSAKAKAEIV
+256 KNSSANAKAELQ
-268 WRINLFLA
+268 WRISLFLA

-298 KVLPVL
+298 KIIPAL

-313 QSSLKTAGINGKLAA
+313 QSSLKTAGINGKIES
-328 HHWMIAVNV
+328 HYWMILVNIL
-337 AFLILGIILNSAS
+337 FLLLGIILNSATIQS
-350 VRSTLLRPFKRNVA
+350 KFTQLFKRA
-364 RGK
+364 RG

>member
-8 IRETLKSQ
+8 IKETLKSQ

-96 EALIKVGIL
+96 NALVKVGLIL
-105 LSVIT
+105 SIVT
-110 ASVAAYNSLYLTPW
+110 AAIAAYNSLYLTPW
-124 ALKKQVDVV
+124 ALKKQVEVV

-148 QFITSSK
+148 QFISSNN
-155 GDFVLF
+155 GNFVLF
-161 VEKVKGDELSD
+161 VDKVKGDQLSD
-172 IYLFQTKQVG
+172 IYLFQTRQVG

-187 VVVAEQGTFT
+187 VIVAEQGNFS
-197 TAEDGGQVLSL
+197 TAKDGSQTLAL
-208 KNGERFEGSATLPEF
+208 KNGERFEGSAVLPEF
-223 RITHFTDYL
+223 RVTHFQDYL
-232 AFLTFNQVQNNETDL
+232 AFLAFNPAKAEEADL
-247 DMQDSHTLL
+247 DMQDSNALL
-256 ADSSAKAKAEIV
+256 KNSSSNAKAELQ
-268 WRINLFLA
+268 WRISLFLA

-298 KVLPVL
+298 KIIPAL

-313 QSSLKTAGINGKLAA
+313 QSSLKTAGINGKIES
-328 HHWMIAVNV
+328 HYWMILVNIL
-337 AFLILGIILNSAS
+337 FLLLGIILNSATIQS
-350 VRSTLLRPFKRNVA
+350 KFTQLFKRA
-364 RGK
+364 RG

>member
-8 IRETLKSQ
+8 IKETLKSQ

-44 PVDVILPLLG
+44 PVDVILPLLV

-96 EALIKVGIL
+96 NALVKVGLIL
-105 LSVIT
+105 SIVT
-110 ASVAAYNSLYLTPW
+110 AAIAAYNSLYLTPW
-124 ALKKQVDVV
+124 ALKKQVEVV

-148 QFITSSK
+148 QFISSNN
-155 GDFVLF
+155 GNFVLF
-161 VEKVKGDELSD
+161 VDKVKGDQLSD
-172 IYLFQTKQVG
+172 IYLFQTRQVG

-187 VVVAEQGTFT
+187 VIVAEQGNFS
-197 TAEDGGQVLSL
+197 TAKDGSQTLAL
-208 KNGERFEGSATLPEF
+208 KNGERFEGSAVLPEF
-223 RITHFTDYL
+223 RVTHFQDYL
-232 AFLTFNQVQNNETDL
+232 AFLAFNPAKAEEADL
-247 DMQDSHTLL
+247 DMQDSNALL
-256 ADSSAKAKAEIV
+256 KNSSSNAKAELQ
-268 WRINLFLA
+268 WRISLFLA

-298 KVLPVL
+298 KIIPAL

-313 QSSLKTAGINGKLAA
+313 QSSLKTAGINGKIES
-328 HHWMIAVNV
+328 HYWMILVNIL
-337 AFLILGIILNSAS
+337 FLLLGIILNSATIQS
-350 VRSTLLRPFKRNVA
+350 KFTQLFKRA
-364 RGK
+364 RG

>member
-8 IRETLKSQ
+8 IKETLKSQ

-96 EALIKVGIL
+96 NALVKVGLIL
-105 LSVIT
+105 SIVT
-110 ASVAAYNSLYLTPW
+110 AAIAAYNSLYLTPW
-124 ALKKQVDVV
+124 ALKKQVEVV

-148 QFITSSK
+148 QFISSNN
-155 GDFVLF
+155 GNFVLF
-161 VEKVKGDELSD
+161 VDKVKGDQLSD
-172 IYLFQTKQVG
+172 IYLFQTRQVG

-187 VVVAEQGTFT
+187 VIVAEQGNFS
-197 TAEDGGQVLSL
+197 TAKDGSQTLAL
-208 KNGERFEGSATLPEF
+208 KNGERFEGSAVLPEF
-223 RITHFTDYL
+223 RITHFQDYL
-232 AFLTFNQVQNNETDL
+232 AFLAFNPAKAEEADL
-247 DMQDSHTLL
+247 DMQDSNALL
-256 ADSSAKAKAEIV
+256 KNSSANAKAELQ
-268 WRINLFLA
+268 WRISLFLA

-298 KVLPVL
+298 KIIPAL

-313 QSSLKTAGINGKLAA
+313 QSSLKTAGINGKIES
-328 HHWMIAVNV
+328 HYWMILVNML
-337 AFLILGIILNSAS
+337 FLLLGIILNSATIQS
-350 VRSTLLRPFKRNVA
+350 KFTQLFKRA
-364 RGK
+364 RG

>member
-8 IRETLKSQ
+8 IKETLKSQ

-96 EALIKVGIL
+96 NALVKVGLIL
-105 LSVIT
+105 SIVT
-110 ASVAAYNSLYLTPW
+110 AAIAAYNSLYLTPW
-124 ALKKQVDVV
+124 ALKKQVEVV

-148 QFITSSK
+148 QFISSNN
-155 GDFVLF
+155 GNFVLF
-161 VEKVKGDELSD
+161 VDKVKGDQLSD
-172 IYLFQTKQVG
+172 IYLFQTRQVG

-187 VVVAEQGTFT
+187 VIVAEQGNFS
-197 TAEDGGQVLSL
+197 TAKDGSQTLAL
-208 KNGERFEGSATLPEF
+208 KNGERFEGSAVLPEF
-223 RITHFTDYL
+223 RVTHFQDYL
-232 AFLTFNQVQNNETDL
+232 AFLAFNPAKAEEADL
-247 DMQDSHTLL
+247 DMQDSNALL
-256 ADSSAKAKAEIV
+256 KNSSANAKAELQ
-268 WRINLFLA
+268 WRISLFLA

-298 KVLPVL
+298 KIIPAL

-313 QSSLKTAGINGKLAA
+313 QSSLKTAGINGKMES
-328 HHWMIAVNV
+328 HYWMILVNIL
-337 AFLILGIILNSAS
+337 FLLLGIILNSATIQS
-350 VRSTLLRPFKRNVA
+350 KFTQLFKRA
-364 RGK
+364 RG